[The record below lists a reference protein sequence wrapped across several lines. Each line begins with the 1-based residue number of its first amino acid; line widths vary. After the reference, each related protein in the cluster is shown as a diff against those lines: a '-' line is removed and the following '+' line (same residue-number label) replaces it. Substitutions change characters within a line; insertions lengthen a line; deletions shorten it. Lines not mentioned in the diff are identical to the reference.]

1 MNKKEEM
8 MVMKAIKCLEMR
20 LDSLEDVVGQLHI
33 ETMENTDAIQKWLLI
48 DAKFKE
54 SLTKKDGD

>member
-1 MNKKEEM
+1 MTKKIET
-8 MVMKAIKCLEMR
+8 MVIQTIRSLEMR

-33 ETMENTDAIQKWLLI
+33 ETMENTDSIRKWLLI